1 MSSMVSIFFHCY
13 HTIMHVLASNLT
25 YFCKNWLSHLQP
37 AQQSRHLVF
46 QHSCANL
53 VVRRLIFQICH
64 SDTST
69 MPREDGLPSYEE
81 ATGIQRI
88 LPQNISRQVSRRVN
102 KDDNSGSCSPGC
114 LYPIL
119 ACAPVLILGIL
130 MIIIGQPN
138 IFNCPHSWL
147 PVWLVGGGIIILIF
161 YALCLLFSLR
171 FCINKGGAQGEPQT
185 EEGARSMA
193 WVIFLIYG
201 DILAGLIWY
210 VAGCYWTWRSV
221 DAMLFI
227 NRKIWYGYS
236 EAAWWPQAEGKACND
251 GPVLWFSFFATI
263 FPFLYVVFFC
273 LCCCWRCMRE
283 DRGGGGGSHGQEPQL
298 EEGGGK

>member
-1 MSSMVSIFFHCY
+1 
-13 HTIMHVLASNLT
+13 
-25 YFCKNWLSHLQP
+25 
-37 AQQSRHLVF
+37 
-46 QHSCANL
+46 
-53 VVRRLIFQICH
+53 
-64 SDTST
+64 
-69 MPREDGLPSYEE
+69 MPDEDGLPSYAE
-81 ATGIQRI
+81 ATGIQRM

-102 KDDNSGSCSPGC
+102 KDDNSGLCSPGC

-171 FCINKGGAQGEPQT
+171 FCLNKKGKQEEQQQPQT
-185 EEGARSMA
+185 EQGARSMA

-210 VAGCYWTWRSV
+210 AAGCYWTWRSV

-236 EAAWWPQAEGKACND
+236 EAAWWRFAEAKACRD
-251 GPVLWFSFFATI
+251 GPVMWFAFFATI

-273 LCCCWRCMRE
+273 ACCCWRCMRTSGE
-283 DRGGGGGSHGQEPQL
+283 DRGGGGRYRQERQL
-298 EEGGGK
+298 EEGGEQLKREGVAEESQGIKQAGDV